1 MDVYDFDGTLYMGD
15 STRDF
20 TLWCM
25 RRYPRV
31 ALTMPRTGIAAL
43 RCFGLHS
50 IDKTEFKGALYRF
63 LKHVPYIE
71 AEIELFWHAHE
82 HKITGPCHA
91 QPGDLVISASPVFL
105 LQRPCEAR
113 GLELIASEVDP
124 YTGQTLGPN
133 CSGAEKVT
141 RFRELYPNAEIDGF
155 YSDSHIDD
163 PLAHMA
169 KRAFLVRG
177 GALRSW
183 N

>member
-91 QPGDLVISASPVFL
+91 QPGNLVISASPVFL